1 MSGRATKT
9 KVYLSRTQVAERIG
23 LKNVRSL
30 SGLNLP
36 IPDVKVGDHAGWKEE
51 TIDAWQVTR
60 PGPGR
65 WGSR

>member
-1 MSGRATKT
+1 MTKR
-9 KVYLSRTQVAERIG
+9 KVQTYLSRTQVAARIG

-36 IPDVKVGDHAGWKEE
+36 DPDVLVGDHAGWRAD

-60 PGPGR
+60 PGHGR
-65 WGSR
+65 WGQR

>member
-1 MSGRATKT
+1 MTKK
-9 KVYLSRTQVAERIG
+9 KVRTYLSRTEVAERIG

-36 IPDVKVGDHAGWKEE
+36 PADVLVGDHAGWDED

-60 PGPGR
+60 PGHGR

>member
-1 MSGRATKT
+1 MTKRQVRT
-9 KVYLSRTQVAERIG
+9 YLSRTQVAARIG

-36 IPDVKVGDHAGWKEE
+36 EPDVLVGDHAGWRVD

-60 PGPGR
+60 PGHGR
-65 WGSR
+65 WGQR

>member
-1 MSGRATKT
+1 MSTRKIRT
-9 KVYLSRTQVAERIG
+9 YLSRTEVAHRIG
-23 LKNVRSL
+23 LKNARSL

-36 IPDVKVGDHAGWKEE
+36 EPDVLVGDHAGWKPD

-60 PGPGR
+60 PGHGR

>member
-1 MSGRATKT
+1 MTKK
-9 KVYLSRTQVAERIG
+9 KVRTYLSRTQVAARIG

-36 IPDVKVGDHAGWKEE
+36 APDVFVGDHAGWETH

-60 PGPGR
+60 PGHGR